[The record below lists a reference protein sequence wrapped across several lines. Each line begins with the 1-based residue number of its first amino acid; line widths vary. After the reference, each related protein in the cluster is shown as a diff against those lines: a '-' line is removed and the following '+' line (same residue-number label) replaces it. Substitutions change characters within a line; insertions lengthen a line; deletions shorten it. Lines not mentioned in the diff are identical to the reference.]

1 MSLCAFQHPFLVQ
14 ILRNRLVSKEHE
26 HIDMT
31 LSGVMPSAVSGMYVC
46 SLLYV
51 ARIPLPVRQQA
62 IVE

>member
-1 MSLCAFQHPFLVQ
+1 MSLCAFRHPFLIQ
-14 ILRNRLVSKEHE
+14 ILRSWLVSKEHE

-31 LSGVMPSAVSGMYVC
+31 LSGVMPPAVSGMYVC